1 MASLKEKCIS
11 AYILS
16 LDGKPRNQELV
27 PQLESIGVTTILIS
41 GTTVD
46 KTETY
51 LHSVKRSRIRSA
63 QMNKFELACAYGHH
77 EMYRRALERN
87 DVMALF
93 FEDDAV
99 IKTDELRSFLEK
111 RPEISKRIIML
122 GSCGGVAFRKPL
134 RLMPG
139 VHRILENM
147 VSGSHAYLADEAAIK
162 ILYGRSKSLNNFA
175 DRFPRKRSVKLLVT
189 YPFISH
195 QTKGIPSEITREDGL
210 DNRSDFI
217 RLLSQIMY
225 DFIDYLKFG
234 FLSGRAIN
242 ILRKKKIFL
251 RYFINLPGCRD

>member
-1 MASLKEKCIS
+1 VTSLKEKCIS

-27 PQLESIGVTTILIS
+27 PQLQSIGVTTILIS

-46 KTETY
+46 KSETY
-51 LHSVKRSRIRSA
+51 LHSVNRSRIRSA
-63 QMNKFELACAYGHH
+63 KMNKFELACAYGHH
-77 EMYRRALERN
+77 EMYRRALEAHE
-87 DVMALF
+87 VVAFF

-99 IKTDELRSFLEK
+99 IDAEELRSFLEK
-111 RPEISKRIIML
+111 LPKISKRIILL
-122 GSCGGVAFRKPL
+122 GSCGGVAFRKSL

-162 ILYGRSKSLNNFA
+162 ILYARSKSLNNFA
-175 DRFPRKRSVKLLVT
+175 DRFPRNRSVKLLVT

-195 QTKGIPSEITREDGL
+195 QIKGIPPEITREDGL
-210 DNRSDFI
+210 DNRSNFI
-217 RLLSQIMY
+217 RILAQIMY

-242 ILRKKKIFL
+242 NLIKKEIFL
-251 RYFINLPGCRD
+251 RYFIHLPGCRD